1 MTFKEMIFNKPNRQF
16 EPSVLRKRRAGG
28 FTLIELLVVIAII
41 AILAALLLPA
51 LAKAKEK
58 ALRVS
63 CKSNLR
69 QIGVA
74 LQIYSQDNNNL
85 LPDLRYS
92 PFTPSTT
99 GKASGLWAWDI
110 STNLIDEVT
119 RNGGSRN
126 VFYCPSYAE
135 WNCDAT
141 WNFGIAGSGNDA
153 NGGFRITGYVWLLP
167 GEGMNMTG
175 AQYAETSYWKTNMIG
190 IPGKFSPSDAEMI
203 VDVIVHDIGPG
214 FSYTKVNIG
223 GLPKDIIQ
231 RTTHL
236 EGGLPAGSNEV
247 LEDGH
252 VEWRQ
257 FSAMWAKVG
266 FGQPAPIHAFGG
278 GSFPTFIY

>member
-1 MTFKEMIFNKPNRQF
+1 MIFNNQDRQF
-16 EPSVLRKRRAGG
+16 EPSLLRKRCAVA

-58 ALRVS
+58 ALRTS

-69 QIGVA
+69 QIGMA
-74 LQIYSQDNNNL
+74 LLIYSQDNNNL
-85 LPDLRYS
+85 LPDLRY
-92 PFTPSTT
+92 PPYAPPATPPTAV
-99 GKASGLWAWDI
+99 GRWAWDI
-110 STNLIDEVT
+110 STNLTDEVI
-119 RNGGSRN
+119 RNGGSRG
-126 VFYCPSYAE
+126 VFYDPSYSE
-135 WNCDAT
+135 WNCDET
-141 WNFGIAGSGNDA
+141 WNYGIAGSGFDA

-231 RTTHL
+231 RTSHL
-236 EGGLPAGSNEV
+236 EGALPAGSNEV

-257 FSAMWAKVG
+257 FSAMWTKVG
-266 FGQPAPIHAFGG
+266 FGLPTPIHAFGG